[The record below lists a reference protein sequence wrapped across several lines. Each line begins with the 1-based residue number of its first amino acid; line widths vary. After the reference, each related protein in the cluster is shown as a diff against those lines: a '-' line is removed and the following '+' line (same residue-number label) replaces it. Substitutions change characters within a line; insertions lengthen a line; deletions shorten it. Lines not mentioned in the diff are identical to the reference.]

1 MIVIVIVKYI
11 YIYIYICMYIM
22 YVCVCVC
29 VCAHVCMYTHTH
41 SYCGLYIYIHLHN
54 TCMHTQKPKMQPTD
68 GISQLFYLKCSNTV
82 NNLQVEN
89 LDLYLSFSLCD
100 GISTVCS
107 IVFLFEML
115 KNIFFPFLILKICS
129 RWIGGSEFGI

>member
-1 MIVIVIVKYI
+1 M
-11 YIYIYICMYIM
+11 
-22 YVCVCVC
+22 CVCVC
-29 VCAHVCMYTHTH
+29 VYIYIYNVCVCVYIYIYNVCVCIYIYNVCVPICVCTHTH
-41 SYCGLYIYIHLHN
+41 THTVDCIYIHLHN

-82 NNLQVEN
+82 NNLQVQN

-107 IVFLFEML
+107 IVFLFE
-115 KNIFFPFLILKICS
+115 ILKIYFFHS
-129 RWIGGSEFGI
+129 